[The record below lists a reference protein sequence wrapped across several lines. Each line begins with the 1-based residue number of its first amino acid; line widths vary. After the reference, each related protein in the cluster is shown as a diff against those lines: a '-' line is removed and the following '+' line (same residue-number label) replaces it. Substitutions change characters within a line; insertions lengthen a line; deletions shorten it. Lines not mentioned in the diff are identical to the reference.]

1 MFSKFY
7 LTSDVGRNFE
17 SILKN
22 ENGVAD
28 SFALFWRRVAE
39 RFKNEDNILGY
50 EIINEPISANYQR
63 SKIDFLWP
71 GWGNNHLI
79 MNFYKIVN

>member
-1 MFSKFY
+1 
-7 LTSDVGRNFE
+7 
-17 SILKN
+17 
-22 ENGVAD
+22 
-28 SFALFWRRVAE
+28 VAE
-39 RFKNEDNILGY
+39 RFKNEENILGY

-79 MNFYKIVN
+79 MNFYKYFFFIIFNLFPKIKSKNKDS